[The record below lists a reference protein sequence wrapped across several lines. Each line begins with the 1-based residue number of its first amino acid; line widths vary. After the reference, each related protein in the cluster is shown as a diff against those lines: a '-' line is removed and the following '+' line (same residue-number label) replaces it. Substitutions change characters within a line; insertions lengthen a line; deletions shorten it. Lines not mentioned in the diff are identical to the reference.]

1 MNHNINM
8 CPPPPIP
15 LDTGRDAF
23 VNSQEN
29 SGRTALHFAAINEN
43 ARIIQMLIDH
53 GADPRIRD
61 DMGRSAREY
70 TRESSESHEILR
82 IAENRISYN
91 ERYDRIETFLR
102 PG

>member
-1 MNHNINM
+1 
-8 CPPPPIP
+8 
-15 LDTGRDAF
+15 
-23 VNSQEN
+23 
-29 SGRTALHFAAINEN
+29 
-43 ARIIQMLIDH
+43 MLIDH